1 MKGIEF
7 IKEYKISLVN
17 LTPLK
22 IGNGKDE
29 LDLLLD
35 KNTQEPI
42 IQGSSIAGAIKN
54 YLADLDLE
62 KDVDE
67 VLGSQKKVKEKIDNE
82 EKEKLKKIES
92 KIYISDS
99 YGNKFKL
106 SSRTGIKR
114 SYQFG
119 TSEDKKKYDMDFV
132 DMGTDFTLSFK
143 LFAEQL
149 SELKTEDKL
158 IKSIVEG
165 FKSGNL
171 KLGANKMFGFGTF
184 EVKKV
189 EFREYNLSKKEDLIS
204 YILADKKYTT
214 LDLKNFE
221 DVKNK
226 GYIEFDFEGSIIDSM
241 IVKEYIGVAEVDWV
255 NMRNSKDES
264 IIPGT
269 TIKGLFREYNTKIL
283 RTLDKEEDL
292 FIIEDI
298 YGSDPNKCQDDTDE
312 DNEKDQ
318 NDKEKTHKI
327 GKLLTSDVV
336 VKNPKYC
343 VYNRIKVDRFTG
355 GVVTGGR
362 FDEERVQGDLEFRVS
377 LKKLEHNNQAA
388 IGLILLTFRDL
399 GLAKLPIGSS
409 SSIGAGRIKGNKITI
424 KDEDKTIEINFND
437 GKLTSNDMDYVNDA
451 IKEIQNIEKV
461 VSEKKE
467 ASDNE

>member
-42 IQGSSIAGAIKN
+42 IQGSSIAGAVKN

-62 KDVDE
+62 EKVDE
-67 VLGSQKKVKEKIDNE
+67 VLGSQKKVNEKDDDQKEKI
-82 EKEKLKKIES
+82 KKIES

-99 YGNKFKL
+99 YGNKFEL

-119 TSEDKKKYDMDFV
+119 TSEDKKKYDIDFV
-132 DMGTDFTLSFK
+132 DMGTEFILSFK
-143 LFAEQL
+143 LFAKQK
-149 SELKTEDKL
+149 SELETEDEL
-158 IKSIVEG
+158 IKNIIEG

-171 KLGANKMFGFGTF
+171 RLGANKMSGFGQF

-189 EFREYNLSKKEDLIS
+189 EAREYSLSKKEDLIS
-204 YILADKKYTT
+204 YILDNKKYNT
-214 LDLKNFE
+214 LKLESFE
-221 DVKNK
+221 DVGNK
-226 GYIEFDFEGSIIDSM
+226 GYIEFDFKGSIIDSM
-241 IVKEYIGVAEVDWV
+241 IVKQYLEVDDV
-255 NMRNSKDES
+255 DCINMRNSKDES

-283 RTLDKEEDL
+283 KTLGQEDDL

-298 YGSDPNKCQDDTDE
+298 YGSDSNKCKDSDDDT
-312 DNEKDQ
+312 EK
-318 NDKEKTHKI
+318 NHKI

-343 VYNRIKVDRFTG
+343 TYNRIKVDRFTG
-355 GVVTGGR
+355 GVVTGGK
-362 FDEERVQGDLEFRVS
+362 FDEKRVQGDLEFRIS

-399 GLAKLPIGSS
+399 GLAKLAIGSS
-409 SSIGAGRIKGNKITI
+409 SSIGAGRINGGKITV
-424 KDEDKTIEINFND
+424 KDDDKAVEINFND
-437 GKLTSNDMDYVNDA
+437 GKLTSNDMNYVNDA
-451 IKEIQNIEKV
+451 IKAIKDIKKV
-461 VSEKKE
+461 VPEKKE